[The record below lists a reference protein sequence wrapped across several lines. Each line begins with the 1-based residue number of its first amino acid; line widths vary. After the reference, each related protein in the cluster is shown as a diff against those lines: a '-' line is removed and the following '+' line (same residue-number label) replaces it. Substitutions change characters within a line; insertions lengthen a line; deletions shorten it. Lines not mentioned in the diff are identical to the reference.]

1 MKVML
6 VHNFYGSSAPSGEN
20 QVYEAERSLLRS
32 HGHEVVEFTRH
43 SDEIRGAG
51 AFGLVKGA
59 LATPWNPCVISALR
73 RAVENFRPDVMHVH
87 NVFPMISPAVFRA
100 LGAHVAHV
108 LTLHNY
114 RLFCAAG
121 IPMRDGKAC
130 TDCLDSR
137 SSLPAL
143 RHGCYRSSRAATLPL
158 ALSVSLHRA
167 IGTWA
172 KKVDAFIALSD
183 FQRGLMIDAG
193 LPAHKVHV
201 KSNFYPGSPSV
212 VPWQARPQY
221 VVFSGRLSAEKG
233 VTTLLRAW
241 RAWGMNAPE
250 LRLVGDGDLRPE
262 LEHMADNLQVQFL
275 GQVDGAEAQRQIAGA
290 RLLILPSECFEGF
303 PMVVR
308 EAFAFGTPTAVS
320 NIGPLPFIVRH
331 GVSGVVFEPS
341 NPDSLLQEVRRA
353 WETPGLL
360 EQLGKEARAEF
371 EGKYTE
377 VANYATLMHIYE
389 QAIAVSRGMN

>member
-1 MKVML
+1 
-6 VHNFYGSSAPSGEN
+6 
-20 QVYEAERSLLRS
+20 
-32 HGHEVVEFTRH
+32 
-43 SDEIRGAG
+43 
-51 AFGLVKGA
+51 
-59 LATPWNPCVISALR
+59 
-73 RAVENFRPDVMHVH
+73 
-87 NVFPMISPAVFRA
+87 
-100 LGAHVAHV
+100 
-108 LTLHNY
+108 
-114 RLFCAAG
+114 
-121 IPMRDGKAC
+121 
-130 TDCLDSR
+130 
-137 SSLPAL
+137 
-143 RHGCYRSSRAATLPL
+143 
-158 ALSVSLHRA
+158 
-167 IGTWA
+167 
-172 KKVDAFIALSD
+172 
-183 FQRGLMIDAG
+183 
-193 LPAHKVHV
+193 
-201 KSNFYPGSPSV
+201 
-212 VPWQARPQY
+212 
-221 VVFSGRLSAEKG
+221 
-233 VTTLLRAW
+233 
-241 RAWGMNAPE
+241 MNAPE